1 MTDRTTMMK
10 ECDKWPKQW
19 MGLDEDVP
27 YGQGIVEAMKPFV
40 SALLAEDITDRTV
53 RKHLD
58 NLWILGGEIIRDV
71 SMHDEYGKIAPADKL
86 KEFIS
91 LDEGPVCRHVD
102 SESARR
108 SFDAT
113 CGKLCRFL
121 ESHGKVADKQI
132 RRSVSHLRVHVR

>member
-10 ECDKWPKQW
+10 ECDKWPKRW

-27 YGQGIVEAMKPFV
+27 YGQGLVEAMKPFV

-71 SMHDEYGKIAPADKL
+71 SMHDEYAKTSPADKL
-86 KEFIS
+86 KQS
-91 LDEGPVCRHVD
+91 VSQHEGPLCRHVD

-121 ESHGKVADKQI
+121 VKNGMPDDKQI
-132 RRSVSHLRVHVR
+132 KRNANRQRGHVR